1 MNRQEILV
9 AAKAE
14 CLRSFALLMPALT
27 KQSADALFV
36 LAGHSRD
43 YAHQRMLLDTYG
55 TLLKRGPALR
65 QRLEE
70 SLADLIIR
78 GIKTAYRNERP
89 SAGQS
94 VSFDN
99 LSLVES
105 STMDDEVKLGRVT
118 NRFHEKS
125 GPEIEQ
131 LNLRIAS
138 LFQQDTVKERE
149 NPFRPYLFS
158 RCIASAVNELGL
170 PPEASKVVIDQ
181 LVSELLAG
189 VDDIYKSLNA
199 FLEKV
204 GVSTRLPATGRPQKS
219 AAAGRGHPSET
230 GGAIG
235 MDNRGAQGSPH
246 DASPARKAGHK
257 VEQLLRIVRG
267 GVGRGGGGGDVG
279 GGGGGGGSTPGYGA
293 GAFAAQGAPGAGG
306 DGGSAYGG
314 SGDAPPFLN
323 TAELSEGWVS
333 GKHIVGQALK
343 KLFTPRTPQYSG
355 SGGGAAATG
364 RYPDYSP
371 DAPIIPPENSVYH
384 VLKATAVTSLQDVFD
399 DDGEIRNLIFESR
412 SALLSKASDGNEMM
426 TIDVVGM
433 IFEFILRDTE
443 VPAEVRAQLGRLQ
456 FLLLKI
462 ALLDPQLLTEK
473 THPARKLI
481 NRIGTIAQGVK
492 QNDPFGER
500 LTEEIH
506 RIVEELLADE
516 SDSIVLISRL
526 LDEFEAFVAREFRSG
541 DETIERAVEA
551 IEEAEK
557 RSAELA
563 RMTAQLKEALA
574 VVKTEVHLQTFLEKT
589 WLRAI
594 EKADHDD
601 PQLGSRYRNLVPEL
615 VWSILDK
622 RTDQERSQLVSLL
635 PKMVGDLKAGMDSV
649 RAAEKQAFLGWL
661 IDRHTHAIKAVGVP
675 SKDLSLTLTR
685 QQFESFTGGSAS
697 DQALDEVVFEFDRRF
712 IDDAIAELKL
722 QIKGVDSIP
731 ELSGDSD
738 EQGAADPQGR
748 HATAIEEDS
757 LSEENVLNRLTVGVP
772 VEIDFDGTPQRAL
785 LNWMNKRATNMLLS
799 FEGKNVPTMI
809 TVALFRRLLANGRAR
824 FMEVAPLFERAI
836 TALLETADKV
846 DEAYET

>member
-1 MNRQEILV
+1 MPTL
-9 AAKAE
+9 AK
-14 CLRSFALLMPALT
+14 
-27 KQSADALFV
+27 QGADALFV
-36 LAGHSRD
+36 MAGHARD
-43 YAHQRMLLDTYG
+43 HAHQRMLLDAYG

-70 SLADLIIR
+70 SLADLVNR
-78 GIKTAYRNERP
+78 GIKTAYSTERP

-94 VSFDN
+94 VSLDN

-105 STMDDEVKLGRVT
+105 STIDDEVKLGRVT

-125 GPEIEQ
+125 GADIEQ

-199 FLEKV
+199 FLEKA
-204 GVSTRLPATGRPQKS
+204 GVTTRLQATARPQKS
-219 AAAGRGHPSET
+219 TATGRVHPSET
-230 GGAIG
+230 RGAIDT
-235 MDNRGAQGSPH
+235 DNRGAQVSHH
-246 DASPARKAGHK
+246 DASPSRKAGHK

-267 GVGRGGGGGDVG
+267 GAGRGGGGGAFPASNRPG
-279 GGGGGGGSTPGYGA
+279 SSTPGYEA
-293 GAFAAQGAPGAGG
+293 GAFAARGAPGASGNA
-306 DGGSAYGG
+306 GSAYGG
-314 SGDAPPFLN
+314 FEDAPPFLN
-323 TAELSEGWVS
+323 TAGLSEGWVS

-343 KLFTPRTPQYSG
+343 KLFTPRTPQYA
-355 SGGGAAATG
+355 GGAAATG
-364 RYPDYSP
+364 AYPDYSP

-384 VLKATAVTSLQDVFD
+384 VLKATAPASLEDVLD
-399 DDGEIRNLIFESR
+399 NDGEIRNLIFESR
-412 SALLSKASDGNEMM
+412 STLLSKASDGNEMM

-481 NRIGTIAQGVK
+481 NRIGTMAQGVK
-492 QNDPFGER
+492 QNDPFSER

-506 RIVEELLADE
+506 RIVEGLLADE

-526 LDEFEAFVAREFRSG
+526 LDEFEAFIARELRTG
-541 DETIERAVEA
+541 DATIERAVEA

-557 RSAELA
+557 RSACLA
-563 RMTAQLKEALA
+563 RMTVQLKEALA
-574 VVKTEVHLQTFLEKT
+574 AVTTEVHLQTFLEKT

-594 EKADHDD
+594 EQAEHDE
-601 PQLGSRYRNLVPEL
+601 PQLASRYRHLVPEL

-622 RTDQERSQLVSLL
+622 RSDQERSQLVSLL

-661 IDRHTHAIKAVGVP
+661 IDRHTHAIKAVGLP
-675 SKDLSLTLTR
+675 SNDLSLMSIR
-685 QQFESFTGGSAS
+685 QQFESFTGGPAS
-697 DQALDEVVFEFDRRF
+697 DQAPDEVVFEFDRRF

-722 QIKGVDSIP
+722 QIKGVDSMP
-731 ELSGDSD
+731 GFAGDAD
-738 EQGAADPQGR
+738 KQDAADPQGR
-748 HATAIEEDS
+748 HASASEEDPV
-757 LSEENVLNRLTVGVP
+757 SEENVLNRLTVGVP

-846 DEAYET
+846 DEAYE